1 MSLLPFFEWCENTA
15 IGEAIRNSLWL
26 FPVIESFHLLALAL
40 IGGAV
45 LLVNMRLLGL
55 VLRERPVAELA
66 RDVQPWL
73 LGGLL
78 VMFASGIPLFL
89 SESIKCY
96 YSVAFW
102 VKMSALLAVLTFT
115 FTVHRR
121 VTLAVD
127 GRVGP
132 VRSRLVAAVSLVL
145 WAAVGWGGR
154 WIGFS

>member
-15 IGEAIRNSLWL
+15 IGEAIRNSVWL
-26 FPVIESFHLLALAL
+26 FPVIEGFHLVALAL

-55 VLRERPVAELA
+55 VLGTWPVSELA
-66 RDVQPWL
+66 RSAHPWL

-96 YSVAFW
+96 YSFAFW
-102 VKMSALLAVLTFT
+102 VKMSAL
-115 FTVHRR
+115 
-121 VTLAVD
+121 
-127 GRVGP
+127 
-132 VRSRLVAAVSLVL
+132 
-145 WAAVGWGGR
+145 
-154 WIGFS
+154 

>member
-15 IGEAIRNSLWL
+15 IGEAVRDSIWL
-26 FPVIESFHLLALAL
+26 FPLIESVHLAALAL

-55 VLRERPVAELA
+55 VLKRQPLRELA
-66 RDVQPWL
+66 RDAHPWL
-73 LGGLL
+73 VGGLL

-96 YSVAFW
+96 YSFAFW
-102 VKMSALLAVLTFT
+102 VKMSALLLVVIFT

-121 VTLAVD
+121 VTQAD
-127 GRVGP
+127 ERRRGP
-132 VRSRLVAAVSLVL
+132 AWGKVVALVSLVL

>member
-15 IGEAIRNSLWL
+15 IGVAIRNSVWL
-26 FPVIESFHLLALAL
+26 FPVIESFHLVALAL

-55 VLRERPVAELA
+55 VLGRRPVSELA
-66 RDVQPWL
+66 RDAQPWF

-78 VMFASGIPLFL
+78 VMFASGVPLFL

-96 YSVAFW
+96 YSFAFW
-102 VKMSALLAVLTFT
+102 VKMSALLAVLAFT

-121 VTLAVD
+121 VTLAD
-127 GRVGP
+127 EGRVGP
-132 VRSRLVAAVSLVL
+132 VRGKLVAVVSLVL

>member
-15 IGEAIRNSLWL
+15 IGEAIRNSVWL
-26 FPVIESFHLLALAL
+26 FPVIEAFHLVALAL
-40 IGGAV
+40 VGGAV

-55 VLRERPVAELA
+55 VLRGRPVSELA
-66 RDVQPWL
+66 RDAHPWF

-78 VMFASGIPLFL
+78 VMFASGVPLFL

-96 YSVAFW
+96 YSFAFW
-102 VKMSALLAVLTFT
+102 VKMSALFPVLVFT

-121 VTLAVD
+121 VTLADD
-127 GRVGP
+127 GRVEP
-132 VRSRLVAAVSLVL
+132 VQGKLVAVVSLVL